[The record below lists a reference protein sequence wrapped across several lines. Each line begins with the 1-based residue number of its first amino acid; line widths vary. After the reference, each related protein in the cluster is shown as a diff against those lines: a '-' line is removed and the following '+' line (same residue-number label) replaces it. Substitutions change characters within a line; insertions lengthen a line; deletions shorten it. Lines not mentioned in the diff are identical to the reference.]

1 MILRQRLSRLIALLV
16 LAFGCLGLP
25 AQVVSYTPAFP
36 TIDDTVTITFDAS
49 QGNAA
54 LSGVSPVFAH
64 TGVINRFSTDAS
76 DWEHQVSEWL
86 SGYDSSIVMT
96 PLGGNLHR
104 ISLKPR
110 SFYGISS
117 TEKAR
122 AMAFVFRDELGT
134 LAGKNAD
141 GSDIF
146 IPLFAST
153 GFSALFAAPI
163 ERDPVLSLGQ
173 NLPIQIKTNQPAL
186 ITLYRD
192 GLPLAQS
199 SGLVTDFSTGFM
211 GSTYGKYRLSFTADN
226 GTTVLTDTI
235 ACIVQPPVT
244 IQNAPAGTR
253 DGINYINGSTV
264 ILQLL
269 APGKDYV
276 YVIGDFNGW
285 QLDPAYQMKKSTDG
299 ERHWVQ
305 INGLT
310 PGREYR
316 FQYFVDHQIK
326 VGDPWAT
333 KVLDPFNDS
342 GIPATIYPG
351 LIAYPSAYTNELVTV
366 FQTNQPAYNWQ
377 VTNFQKP
384 DNRDLVTYELLVRD
398 FVQKHD
404 YQTLIDTLDY
414 LQRLGVNAIELMPI
428 NEFDG
433 NQSWGYGP
441 AFYCAPDKYYG
452 TETALKAF
460 IDECHARGIAII
472 FDVVFN
478 HSFGQSPLVRLYQDR
493 TTGKASPD
501 NPWFNV
507 DGPHPLG
514 LGYDFNHESPYTRAM
529 IDSVLGFWTREYK
542 ADGFRFD
549 LSKGFTQTFTSNIG
563 DWSNR
568 DQGRINSLKRIYDRY
583 RQYNGGAFLILEHF
597 AANDE
602 ETELASH
609 GFMFWGNAS
618 ESFAQAAM
626 GYEQNSD
633 FSFAISH
640 QSRGWPFHNLM
651 GFMESHDEERLMY
664 DCITYGNSANPSHNV
679 KDSTIALKR
688 MALVAAFWATV
699 PGPKMLWQF
708 GELGY
713 DYSIDFGCRTCP
725 KPVRWNYIQ
734 DQRRQYLMKVYAALI
749 RLKTQ
754 NPGTFG
760 SSSYDI
766 SAWGKQKQI
775 HVNAAMNA
783 TVIGNFDVYFQDVY
797 TGFQHTGRWY
807 DYLSGDSINV
817 TDVNMLIQMGPGEFK
832 VFTDQRQPKPDLSF
846 DSVVVPIGI
855 APPLP
860 QNTLLLQAFPNPT
873 SGATSFGFTL
883 PKAAEVE
890 LTVVDA
896 SGKVMRVVQAGKLP
910 AGAHTLVW
918 DGLDAQGQALAAGMY
933 VYRLRAGEV
942 AASGRLSVVR

>member
-1 MILRQRLSRLIALLV
+1 MKNQMKRFLFLVALLCCGA
-16 LAFGCLGLP
+16 LAQ
-25 AQVVSYTPAFP
+25 AQVLSYTPAYP
-36 TIDDTVTITFDAS
+36 TIDDTLTLTFDAS
-49 QGNAA
+49 LGNAA
-54 LSGVSPVFAH
+54 LLGVSPVFAH
-64 TGVINRFSTDAS
+64 TGVLNRFSTDAT

-86 SGYDSSIVMT
+86 GGYDSLIVMT
-96 PLGGNLHR
+96 PLGSNRHR
-104 ISLKPR
+104 ISFVPR
-110 SFYGISS
+110 SFYGISNS
-117 TEKAR
+117 EKAR
-122 AMAFVFRDELGT
+122 ALAFVFRNELGT

-141 GSDIF
+141 GSDIYV
-146 IPLFAST
+146 PLFASS
-153 GFSALFAAPI
+153 GFSALFGSPV
-163 ERDPVLSLGQ
+163 ERDPIVALGQ
-173 NLPIQIKTNQPAL
+173 SLPIVVKANQPAL
-186 ITLYRD
+186 ITLFRD
-192 GLPLAQS
+192 GLPIAQS
-199 SGLVTDFSTGFM
+199 SGLVTDFSTTFV
-211 GSTYGKYRLSFTADN
+211 GSAFGKYRLSFTADN
-226 GTTVLTDTI
+226 GTSVVTDTI

-253 DGINYINGSTV
+253 DGINYPNDSTV

-269 APGKDYV
+269 APRKDYV

-285 QLDPAYQMKKSTDG
+285 QLDPAYQMYKSTDG
-299 ERHWVQ
+299 ERHWLQVT
-305 INGLT
+305 GLNA
-310 PGREYR
+310 GQEYR

-326 VGDPWAT
+326 VADPWAR
-333 KVLDPFNDS
+333 KVLDPFNDNS
-342 GIPATIYPG
+342 ITNTTYPN
-351 LIAYPSAYTNELVTV
+351 LIDYPSALTNEVVSVL
-366 FQTNQPAYNWQ
+366 QTAQPAYNWQ

-398 FVQKHD
+398 FVTRHD
-404 YQTLIDTLDY
+404 YQTLIDSLDY
-414 LQRLGVNAIELMPI
+414 LSDLGVNAIELMPI

-452 TETALKAF
+452 PEADLKAF
-460 IDECHARGIAII
+460 IDACHARGIAII
-472 FDVVFN
+472 IDVVFN

-493 TTGKASPD
+493 TTGKAAGD

-529 IDSVLGFWTREYK
+529 IDSVLGFWAREYK

-549 LSKGFTQTFTSNIG
+549 LSKGFTQTFTGNIG

-568 DQGRINSLKRIYDRY
+568 DQGRINTLKRIYDRY
-583 RQYNGGAFLILEHF
+583 RQYHGGAYLILEHF

-602 ETELASH
+602 ETELATH
-609 GFMFWGNAS
+609 GLMFWGNAS
-618 ESFAQAAM
+618 EAYAQAAM

-633 FSFAISH
+633 FSFGISH
-640 QSRGWPFHNLM
+640 QARGWPFHNLM
-651 GFMESHDEERLMY
+651 GFMESHDEERLMF
-664 DCITYGNSANPSHNV
+664 DCLEYGNSANPAHDV
-679 KDSTIALKR
+679 KDTTIALKR

-699 PGPKMLWQF
+699 PGPKMMWQF
-708 GELGY
+708 GELGF
-713 DYSIDFGCRTCP
+713 DYSINYDCRTCP
-725 KPVRWNYIQ
+725 KPVRWDYRWE
-734 DQRRQYLMKVYAALI
+734 QRRQYLMKVYAALI

-760 SSSYDI
+760 SSSFDM

-807 DYLSGDSINV
+807 DYMTGDSINV

-846 DSVVVPIGI
+846 DPLVVPIGI
-855 APPLP
+855 TPPLP
-860 QNTLLLQAFPNPT
+860 ENALLLQTYPNPT
-873 SGATSFGFTL
+873 TGATSFTFTL
-883 PKAAEVE
+883 PKAAEVAI
-890 LTVVDA
+890 TITDA
-896 SGKVMRVVQAGKLP
+896 QGKVLRQLPLGRLP
-910 AGAHTLVW
+910 AGAHTQVW

-933 VYRLRAGEV
+933 VYRVQAGD
-942 AASGRLSVVR
+942 AKASGRLSMVR